1 MFKECNRILTIW
13 DNGNNEYVNAYEIQ
27 DKVMTVKFS
36 LMIGGL
42 ASTSLNDAYFY
53 LPISYAYIYPT
64 KVHEI
69 EVKLYNSS
77 FKLEAIGKTPVELSE
92 KGIVRLF
99 KSPYTNN
106 YRKYIWAIWIEP
118 LTGQTYL
125 LCGLNKKCSEIGT
138 FAKNAE
144 N

>member
-13 DNGNNEYVNAYEIQ
+13 DNENNEYVNAYEIQ

-64 KVHEI
+64 KIKEI
-69 EVKLYNSS
+69 EVKLYSSS
-77 FKLEAIGKTPVELSE
+77 FKLEAIGETPIELSK
-92 KGIVRLF
+92 KGHC
-99 KSPYTNN
+99 K
-106 YRKYIWAIWIEP
+106 
-118 LTGQTYL
+118 
-125 LCGLNKKCSEIGT
+125 T
-138 FAKNAE
+138 F
-144 N
+144 